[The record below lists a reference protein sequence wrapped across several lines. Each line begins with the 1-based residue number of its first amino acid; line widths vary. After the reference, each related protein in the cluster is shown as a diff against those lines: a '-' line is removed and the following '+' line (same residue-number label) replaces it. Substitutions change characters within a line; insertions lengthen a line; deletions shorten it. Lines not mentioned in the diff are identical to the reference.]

1 MIRFTRQNASVPCEG
16 SSVFCREIACILT
29 HNAFRLL
36 PMLLSIPCPPQPLQ
50 HCIHFS
56 CIFLDCQTS
65 RLHGFVLPP
74 AATLIASSHWCEC
87 ARDFGVWNLKN
98 EMWTCRFAIFGFRVT
113 EVMGVMHAWHHA
125 AWLLKQQRVSPPPP
139 RKDAIDYDQ
148 EGSVEVLAIASLEH
162 KEPIR
167 RTSRSRKIVSV
178 NITHSKQY

>member
-36 PMLLSIPCPPQPLQ
+36 PMLLSIPCPPQSLQ

-65 RLHGFVLPP
+65 GLHGFVLPP
-74 AATLIASSHWCEC
+74 VATLIASSHWCEC

-113 EVMGVMHAWHHA
+113 EVMGVMASCCMA
-125 AWLLKQQRVSPPPP
+125 PQTTESVTSPP
-139 RKDAIDYDQ
+139 RKDAVDYDQ